1 LKTGEKITLP
11 GQHAVYLQ
19 SLNFSADGKY
29 LCTLSESGG
38 VLYQVDGFQ
47 TAARFAG
54 TYFNVLASVGF
65 AFSDTVLAFPVS
77 AEKRVRLW
85 DWIRCEDIAVLELP
99 DESRYV
105 AFAPDES
112 FLLTVGTRQAR
123 LYPLNLGGEKL
134 SLIGHSGA
142 VHGIAFSPEGVS
154 VASTG
159 DDRAVR
165 VWDAHGGRKI
175 WEAGGLEGLGSC
187 VTYSPDGQWLVEG
200 RSDIDSVAV
209 WDAKTGK
216 RLPDLGTSKSGSTWS
231 AAFST
236 DGKLLAIA
244 GSQGI
249 QIWAIGRPTKSESE
263 SVLDATLLSALS
275 GGFQALA
282 FAPDGRHL
290 SFVKDAALLNWD
302 LDATTA
308 PHAIA
313 TGIPPGGPSE
323 SFTPDGGQLVTINNK
338 QEILT
343 YDAATGRQ
351 VSSLPTGEPIRG
363 AEGTYGRLLILSPD
377 GSKLA
382 LSSPS
387 RTAVEIWDAPGRRFL
402 YSLPEQNGTVLWIA
416 WSPDSRR
423 VAAARSNG
431 DISIW
436 SLGEIEGVLAKLNLS
451 P

>member
-54 TYFNVLASVGF
+54 TYFNAFSSVGF
-65 AFSDTVLAFPVS
+65 AFSDTLLAFPVS

-112 FLLTVGTRQAR
+112 FLLAVGTRQAR

-142 VHGIAFSPEGVS
+142 VYGFAFSPDGAS

-159 DDRAVR
+159 NDRAVR

-187 VTYSPDGQWLVEG
+187 VAYSPDGQWLVEG
-200 RSDIDSVAV
+200 RSDLDSVAV
-209 WDAKTGK
+209 WNAKTGK
-216 RLPDLGTSKSGSTWS
+216 RLPDLGMSKSGGTWS
-231 AAFST
+231 AVFSS
-236 DGKLLAIA
+236 DGKLLAMA
-244 GSQGI
+244 GSQGL
-249 QIWAIGRPTKSESE
+249 QIWAIGRATNGESE
-263 SVLDATLLSALS
+263 AILNAKLLNSLPGYFKS
-275 GGFQALA
+275 LV

-290 SFVKDAALLNWD
+290 SFVKDGALLNWN
-302 LDATTA
+302 LDAATTPQA
-308 PHAIA
+308 VA
-313 TGIPPGGPSE
+313 TEISARGQSE
-323 SFTPDGGQLVTINNK
+323 SFTPDGSQLVTINNK

-343 YDAATGRQ
+343 YDVATGRQ
-351 VSSLPTGEPIRG
+351 VSSLPTGEPTRR
-363 AEGTYGRLLILSPD
+363 AEGRLLILSPD

-387 RTAVEIWDAPGRRFL
+387 LTGVEIWDAQGRQLL
-402 YSLPEQNGTVLWIA
+402 YSLPEQNGAVFRIA

-431 DISIW
+431 DIGIW
-436 SLGEIEGVLAKLNLS
+436 SLGEIEGLLVKLNLS